1 MSNLTEEEKKEILV
15 LNSKVERRKLE
26 IKIKEWTTAFE
37 SLALWIRNNFGNTN
51 LFEVLEKIKELRP
64 TKD

>member
-64 TKD
+64 KKD